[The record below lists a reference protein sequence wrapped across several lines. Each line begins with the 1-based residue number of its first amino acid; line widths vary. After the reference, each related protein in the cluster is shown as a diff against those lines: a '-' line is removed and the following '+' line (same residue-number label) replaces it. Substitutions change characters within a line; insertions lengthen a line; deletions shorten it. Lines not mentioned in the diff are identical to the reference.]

1 MEFIR
6 KNQAIIAIVLF
17 IATLIGWIVDSQ
29 VKKRVMQA
37 TIENHTEQI
46 KELIQSDKNQIG
58 LNSSFITYM
67 KLN

>member
-1 MEFIR
+1 MNMEIT
-6 KNQAIIAIVLF
+6 I
-17 IATLIGWIVDSQ
+17 
-29 VKKRVMQA
+29 KKRVMQA